1 MWINRPQTGGLRLS
15 ASITVSW
22 PGFSKLVECLW
33 KGNYYKVT
41 SWLLR
46 AITHLHFHC
55 ALKEGVG
62 RGACLGRGRTEA
74 WPWTRDH
81 TGPWALK
88 QNKWTQTPGQLE
100 NRAGP
105 PPQRSPQT
113 FIILLRSWFH
123 ICRNS
128 QGSDGKELPGH
139 RNSPP
144 TDRPNKSQFLL
155 CIHAVSEPTM
165 TAVWWP
171 IWQYPAG
178 SLGWS
183 GQGLWSQS
191 IAKNYQRTPAGV
203 CGKRATEPC
212 VNTTSEIWGR
222 RAEKWHSFF
231 LLFLFFIWVVFHC
244 PITREQNIN
253 KSAMLRPWNMPSV

>member
-1 MWINRPQTGGLRLS
+1 MCQLHHLKLWPWADDGTSTKNTRPLFRNHSISYQNNSLLYYTYLLQRPVWINRPQTGGLRLS
-15 ASITVSW
+15 ASITISW

-46 AITHLHFHC
+46 AITHLHFHR
-55 ALKEGVG
+55 ALKEGIG
-62 RGACLGRGRTEA
+62 RGACPGRGRTEA

-113 FIILLRSWFH
+113 FILLLRSWFH

-128 QGSDGKELPGH
+128 QAPDGKELPGH

-144 TDRPNKSQFLL
+144 TGRTKASFCFVYMRWVSPQWRRCGDRSDSIQ
-155 CIHAVSEPTM
+155 
-165 TAVWWP
+165 
-171 IWQYPAG
+171 
-178 SLGWS
+178 LG
-183 GQGLWSQS
+183 L
-191 IAKNYQRTPAGV
+191 
-203 CGKRATEPC
+203 
-212 VNTTSEIWGR
+212 
-222 RAEKWHSFF
+222 
-231 LLFLFFIWVVFHC
+231 
-244 PITREQNIN
+244 
-253 KSAMLRPWNMPSV
+253 